1 MNRILTAL
9 TTVFILSFVAAGS
22 GFASDP
28 KLDGAYKFVGLKF
41 PGGSQTEA
49 EAKGMIVVHGK
60 YMAFVRASVDRK
72 TWDQNEPQDERMR
85 KIVAAFQGLS
95 ATAGAFEIQGNTI
108 MLKQVAQA
116 NPASMGTISKWEF
129 KLEGAKLT
137 LKPANSPEVE
147 FTFERL
153 K

>member
-1 MNRILTAL
+1 MKHRMLTA
-9 TTVFILSFVAAGS
+9 VFIVLCVAATS
-22 GFASDP
+22 SFASDP

-41 PGGSQTEA
+41 PGGAQTEA
-49 EAKGMIVVHGK
+49 EAKGMIVVHGN
-60 YMAFVRASVDRK
+60 YLAFVKVSVDRK
-72 TWDQNEPQDERMR
+72 TWDQNEPQDERMK

-95 ATAGAFEIQGNTI
+95 ATAGAFEIQGATI
-108 MLKQVAQA
+108 LLKQVAQA

-129 KLEGAKLT
+129 KLEGGKLT
-137 LKPANSPEVE
+137 LKPGTNPDVE